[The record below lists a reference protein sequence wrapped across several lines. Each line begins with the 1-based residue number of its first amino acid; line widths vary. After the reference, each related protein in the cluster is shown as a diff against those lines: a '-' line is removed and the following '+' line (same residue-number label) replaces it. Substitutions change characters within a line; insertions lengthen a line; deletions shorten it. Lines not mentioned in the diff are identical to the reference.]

1 MLRGHQAQLQRF
13 FQECRDP
20 LWKPY
25 RQADEGDSDIKK
37 WGDFDFSR
45 FCDLELGMYSLIKAG
60 IASKSELDEA
70 YTLDEALKLYA
81 LFSMDRDIERFQIE
95 ESRAKMGQ

>member
-1 MLRGHQAQLQRF
+1 
-13 FQECRDP
+13 
-20 LWKPY
+20 
-25 RQADEGDSDIKK
+25 
-37 WGDFDFSR
+37 
-45 FCDLELGMYSLIKAG
+45 MYSLIKAG